1 MTLSWALTFLTPCSG
16 RGGYTKPQGTF
27 EPQPVPAYQANRQRQ
42 NKSIIPDG
50 PSSISADSRD
60 MYLVTRILGGAALNG
75 MVGEVGKH
83 SMNFLK
89 ANTALGIAFAS
100 NNAPDPTQHWG
111 VLVGDYVHQL
121 GLDNG
126 YNYYTNERYGNY
138 AGWTKYHIGVTRFN
152 DIAIRNAGKNS
163 IILFPALTI
172 SFTSWH
178 KSLLSKLIIFTGM
191 NVMNEIPEVYHLT
204 ENNCQHVATRLLDKV
219 LRDGRKRLKG
229 INGRFMSDDSP
240 STESS
245 DQIPPP
251 IDHSEG
257 REGEYISVNDKDN
270 LVAYVYDDEAHTKKL
285 VEAVHVMVTNTKT
298 MKVEPPASSS

>member
-60 MYLVTRILGGAALNG
+60 VYLVTRILGGAALNG

-121 GLDNG
+121 GLDKG

-152 DIAIRNAGKNS
+152 DIAIRNA
-163 IILFPALTI
+163 
-172 SFTSWH
+172 
-178 KSLLSKLIIFTGM
+178 GM

-298 MKVEPPASSS
+298 MKVEPPASSF